1 MSMRIGSPNFQT
13 SEQTIRNAF
22 REARRTETGRM
33 SDSMKELS
41 TEEIAKRRMET
52 QNKPVTLRV
61 GSDEITANR
70 FSQTADNVTYD
81 VGGVTFS
88 NREMSNLKEIA
99 RSAISLLPAMGSDLD
114 YNAYASIGLTAN
126 LMSAYASEY
135 LTDAQRGV
143 ALKSME
149 DYANRLISAQSGD
162 WNQASGA
169 YYGMRRDIPESAADN
184 FGREIATDDKL
195 PDGVKSTL
203 LKNLSHAKTV
213 GVRASA
219 ATNIEVANGIREAFS
234 NVNLRD
240 GKAVA
245 SLLER
250 YRADVTPA
258 YREWGLGDKSYD
270 TSLAAKLSNDTALF
284 SKQIARVLSA
294 LDRANETEAIK
305 AGRDSVSIS
314 AEGRMFQA
322 AKTPEAKSLTQSD
335 NAASGTGAEESESV
349 GGSVGINAVK
359 LARKLAAA
367 KTQSQIRAIMAEI
380 QSDLRECESGKAQGM
395 DVDEAS
401 VEAAE
406 RLLQEARQRMGQ
418 TENREPTPEEE
429 MASALASLF

>member
-13 SEQTIRNAF
+13 SEQTVRNVF

-33 SDSMKELS
+33 SGSMRELS
-41 TEEIAKRRMET
+41 TEEIAQRQAEARE
-52 QNKPVTLRV
+52 KPVTLRV

-70 FSQTADNVTYD
+70 FSQTADNITYD
-81 VGGVTFS
+81 VDGAKFS
-88 NREMSNLKEIA
+88 NREMSDLKEIA
-99 RSAISLLPAMGSDLD
+99 RSALSLLPVMGSDLD
-114 YNAYASIGLTAN
+114 YNAYATIGLSVN
-126 LMSAYASEY
+126 LMNAYASEH

-162 WNQASGA
+162 RNHAPGA
-169 YYGMRRDIPESAADN
+169 YYGMRRGIPESAADN
-184 FGREIATDDKL
+184 FGREIASDDKL

-203 LKNLSHAKTV
+203 LKNLLHAQTV
-213 GVRASA
+213 GARASA
-219 ATNIEVANGIREAFS
+219 ATNMELANGIREAFS

-240 GKAVA
+240 RKAVA

-250 YRADVTPA
+250 YRADVAPA
-258 YREWGLGDKSYD
+258 YREWGLGDAGYD
-270 TSLAAKLSNDTALF
+270 TSLTAKLSDDTNLL
-284 SKQIARVLSA
+284 SKQVACVLSVV
-294 LDRANETEAIK
+294 DRANETKAVQ
-305 AGRDSVSIS
+305 AGRDSVNIS

-322 AKTPEAKSLTQSD
+322 LE
-335 NAASGTGAEESESV
+335 NNVSGAGSESV
-349 GGSVGINAVK
+349 GGSVGINAAK

-380 QSDLRECESGKAQGM
+380 QSDLRECENGAAQGM
-395 DVDEAS
+395 DADEAS

-418 TENREPTPEEE
+418 AENREPTPEEE
-429 MASALASLF
+429 TASALASLF